1 MNLLQRIQQLEEA
14 MGINDPGDH
23 RELEKIAKELYH
35 NDPWMEKEQ
44 DEKIRWLKSK
54 KGLSEKESRI
64 IFDIQDSMAMNFD

>member
-1 MNLLQRIQQLEEA
+1 MNVEQRIKRLEEKV
-14 MGINDPGDH
+14 GINDPDDH
-23 RELEKIAKELYH
+23 RELEKIAKELYY
-35 NDPWMEKEQ
+35 NDPWMKKEQ